1 RLFGLRVCLESD
13 KTLPQDG
20 KVVLP
25 AFGVVTSK
33 LSCKAWNMS
42 GTSDQQ
48 NINKMHQESAASW
61 LRRLMFRHSDFDFF
75 YG

>member
-1 RLFGLRVCLESD
+1 M
-13 KTLPQDG
+13 
-20 KVVLP
+20 LP

-33 LSCKAWNMS
+33 LSCKAWTMP

-48 NINKMHQESAASW
+48 NINMHQESAASW
-61 LRRLMFRHSDFDFF
+61 LRRLMFRHRDFDFF